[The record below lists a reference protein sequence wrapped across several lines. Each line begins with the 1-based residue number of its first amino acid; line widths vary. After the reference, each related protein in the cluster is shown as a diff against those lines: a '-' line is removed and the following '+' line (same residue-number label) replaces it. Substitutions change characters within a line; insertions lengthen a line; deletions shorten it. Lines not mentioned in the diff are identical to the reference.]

1 MYNFSWQLRAFC
13 AAGFALFL
21 SCAPETS
28 IEPVCKADCNG
39 FITIEGLANDNS
51 LTLDYDESGKA
62 YFFIDLNATPT
73 SEHWWYNGKPVIMA
87 ELSGNLQYEI
97 DGEMVDSVPEY
108 VITFG
113 ERDGVMYSRQIAGS
127 KLELI
132 GKTLNIQVEII
143 WEAGESTVIK
153 TYSKKI
159 TLK

>member
-1 MYNFSWQLRAFC
+1 
-13 AAGFALFL
+13 
-21 SCAPETS
+21 
-28 IEPVCKADCNG
+28 
-39 FITIEGLANDNS
+39 
-51 LTLDYDESGKA
+51 
-62 YFFIDLNATPT
+62 
-73 SEHWWYNGKPVIMA
+73 MA